1 MRTFSSTDLA
11 ERTDEVLAAV
21 SREHVEIM
29 QDGAASFV
37 IVGIEWY
44 EAMTRR
50 ERVIE
55 DFANHISIEG
65 IDALHA
71 ALDTGKLFPDL
82 GESRGDADS
91 QDGD

>member
-11 ERTDEVLAAV
+11 ERLDEVLTAA
-21 SREHVEIM
+21 SHEHVEIV

-65 IDALHA
+65 IDELHA
-71 ALDTGKLFPDL
+71 GLIASELFPDL
-82 GESRGDADS
+82 GEGRGDADTK
-91 QDGD
+91 DDH